1 MHTGTAQERRPVRS
15 ATVFEEKNMENQV
28 RFLTEKQVNQMT
40 NRSLSTL
47 RNERHL
53 NRGIKYCKIGRSVR
67 YELSDVLEFMRSR
80 KIQTE
85 ERVE

>member
-1 MHTGTAQERRPVRS
+1 MAQGNLDLGRQ
-15 ATVFEEKNMENQV
+15 NMGNEV
-28 RFLTEKQVNQMT
+28 RFLTEKEVKQMT
-40 NRSLSTL
+40 NRALSTL
-47 RNERHL
+47 RNDRHL

>member
-1 MHTGTAQERRPVRS
+1 VPWKS
-15 ATVFEEKNMENQV
+15 DSKNKKEKKMEQKEV

-40 NRSLSTL
+40 NQCLSTL
-47 RNERHL
+47 RNARHL

-85 ERVE
+85 DSE

>member
-1 MHTGTAQERRPVRS
+1 
-15 ATVFEEKNMENQV
+15 MENV

-40 NRSLSTL
+40 NQCLSTL
-47 RNERHL
+47 RNARHL
-53 NRGIKYCKIGRSVR
+53 NRGIKYCKIGRSIR
-67 YELSDVLEFMRSR
+67 YELEDVLKFMRAR

>member
-1 MHTGTAQERRPVRS
+1 
-15 ATVFEEKNMENQV
+15 MENV

-53 NRGIKYCKIGRSVR
+53 NRGIPYSKIGRSVR
-67 YELSDVLEFMRSR
+67 YEMDDVLKFMLAR
-80 KIQTE
+80 KSQTE
-85 ERVE
+85 DSK